1 MAGHKGYGLAVMV
14 EVLAAVMTGASVTKD
29 VKSWVLDLD
38 QVTDEGHAF
47 IALDV
52 GAMMP
57 PDVFAARMD
66 AMIRSIRSAPKA
78 VGADRIYL
86 PGEKEWEKREEAL
99 RDGISLPEET
109 GDTFAANARLKAESV
124 FSAMG
129 GHTAVLADDSGLEV
143 RALDGRPGVH
153 SARFA
158 GPQATDE
165 ANVRKLLD
173 ELGNRSD
180 REGRFVCCLCLVLPE
195 GVADGTVEGDG
206 ARRIEVEGVTDG
218 TIAAAPRGND
228 GFGYDPV
235 FQVIFFAAF
244 APASKA
250 LGCGPCVRP
259 FG

>member
-1 MAGHKGYGLAVMV
+1 VSAPFAV
-14 EVLAAVMTGASVTKD
+14 VLATSNHGKAREFGRLLGEALSV
-29 VKSWVLDLD
+29 
-38 QVTDEGHAF
+38 
-47 IALDV
+47 
-52 GAMMP
+52 
-57 PDVFAARMD
+57 D
-66 AMIRSIRSAPKA
+66 AMP
-78 VGADRIYL
+78 
-86 PGEKEWEKREEAL
+86 
-99 RDGISLPEET
+99 DGISLPEET

-235 FQVIFFAAF
+235 FQPQGWRLTLAEAIPEDKDRVSHRGAA
-244 APASKA
+244 ARA
-250 LGCGPCVRP
+250 LLGALRAKGLVSCGA
-259 FG
+259 